1 MKNNYKKAQ
10 EVLARAAKAVDR
22 NTQVHGDTQRSFD
35 FIAQMWSTY
44 IGHAM
49 AQRKQVALTGFDV
62 ANMMIMVKQARSIYG
77 QSVDNQ
83 IDIAGYAAI
92 AAMLNPVEQLGD
104 ELEKALGRS
113 HEGEESETKSV

>member
-1 MKNNYKKAQ
+1 
-10 EVLARAAKAVDR
+10 
-22 NTQVHGDTQRSFD
+22 
-35 FIAQMWSTY
+35 
-44 IGHAM
+44 
-49 AQRKQVALTGFDV
+49 
-62 ANMMIMVKQARSIYG
+62 MMIMVKQARSIYG